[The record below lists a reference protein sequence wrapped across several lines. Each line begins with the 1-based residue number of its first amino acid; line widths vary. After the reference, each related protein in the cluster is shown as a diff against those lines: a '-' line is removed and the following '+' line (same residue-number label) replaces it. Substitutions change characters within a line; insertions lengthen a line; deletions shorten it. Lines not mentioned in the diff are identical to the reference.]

1 MKKQSFLAF
10 LAVYWV
16 FASLAT
22 FTPLFS
28 TPTFAQLE
36 EVIVTARRREESL
49 QNTPISVSA
58 IGASDLRDAGITS
71 LSDLKSIVPNLQVA
85 PTATKSQAIFIRGI
99 GQRAS
104 TPELDPG
111 VGQYL
116 NGIFIARQDSQL
128 LDAVDVQS
136 IQVLRGPQGTLFGKN
151 NTGGAMLVTTVKPSF
166 DSWTANST
174 VTVGSHG
181 RQDIK
186 ASVNIPVLENRMGI
200 RLSATVR
207 RLEGY
212 FKNIVDG
219 SRFADE
225 DRQAI
230 AARFLWD
237 INDDLQLDTFSFWSM
252 QDEKGQANNCQVIN
266 AEAAAATFFVPGQ
279 PDNYAQRCKQQENLA
294 ENREVA
300 INTDASFYRQQS
312 QLHGVKLIWELGPLD
327 LESITAYSRQYDL
340 GKQEDVDGSDFSLV
354 PNGER
359 LALRALDAAGI
370 DHDQEERYQI
380 SQELKFNGRFLDD
393 KLDLTFGAFY
403 SAERIDGFAYPQ
415 IIGANGVLGI
425 PPSFL
430 LASTAGISLPSVDL
444 LAAATNTLVL
454 PLLSASV
461 NLSFI
466 ENDTRAVFI
475 QGSYDLSRDLQL
487 TLGIRYTEDDK
498 QREVVLYNA
507 DFDAFGQREG
517 LIHAQGGI
525 YNPVPRPVFDNIN
538 FALPIPFLAP
548 VSTEA
553 ERSFDQLSPA
563 FTLSYDWGGD
573 GIDSVSVDSL
583 MTYLTISEGYKS
595 GGLGLRGRRLNEF
608 EPEVVE
614 NSEIGFK
621 LEALSSRLR
630 LNGAIYR
637 MDYDQIQVQQAE
649 TGPNGPT
656 DVILFLDNAGSAV
669 VQGAE
674 LEATLLLNAVQINA
688 NLGYTDAYY
697 RDYTVFLADGSSYD
711 RSAEPFAV
719 VPENTRSLAIQ
730 YRWETPLGMVIPRL
744 HYSYRSEI
752 FVGLDAKANLYQGA
766 TLGAQEL
773 YNARLTWLPDD
784 RLRVALYVNNLKDS
798 LFFGGG
804 VALGD
809 NLGTTTK
816 AQVPPRHYGLEVSYS
831 WD

>member
-1 MKKQSFLAF
+1 LNKLHFLPAPCC
-10 LAVYWV
+10 LA
-16 FASLAT
+16 ASLVT
-22 FTPLFS
+22 FVPAFS
-28 TPTFAQLE
+28 TPTLAQLE
-36 EVIVTARRREESL
+36 EVIVTARRRSESL
-49 QNTPISVSA
+49 QDTPISVSA
-58 IGASDLRDAGITS
+58 IGASALREAGITS

-85 PTATKSQAIFIRGI
+85 PTGTKSQAIFVRGI

-151 NTGGAMLVTTVKPSF
+151 NTGGAMLVTTVKPNF
-166 DSWTANST
+166 DSLAGSST

-186 ASVNIPVLENRMGI
+186 ASANIPLVENQMGV
-200 RLSATVR
+200 RLSASVR
-207 RLEGY
+207 RLDGY

-219 SRFADE
+219 SRFGDE

-237 INDDLQLDTFSFWSM
+237 VNDKIQLDTFSFWSS
-252 QDEKGQANNCQVIN
+252 QDEKGQANNCEVIN

-279 PDNYAQRCKQQENLA
+279 PDNYAQRCKQQENLP

-312 QLHGVKLIWELGPLD
+312 QLHGVKLFWGLGELD
-327 LESITAYSRQYDL
+327 LESITAYSSQYDL
-340 GKQEDVDGSDFSLV
+340 GKQEDIDASDFSLV
-354 PNGER
+354 PNGEQH
-359 LALRALDAAGI
+359 ALRALKASGI
-370 DHDQEERYQI
+370 DFDQEARYQI

-393 KLDLTFGAFY
+393 SLDLTFGAFY
-403 SAERIDGFAYPQ
+403 SAERIDDFAYPQ

-425 PPSFL
+425 PAGFL
-430 LASTAGISLPSVDL
+430 LGSTSGINLPNVDL
-444 LAAATNTLVL
+444 VTAANNASVL
-454 PLLSASV
+454 PLLSALV
-461 NLSFI
+461 NLSYI

-475 QGSYDLSRDLQL
+475 QGSYDLSQNLQL
-487 TLGIRYTEDDK
+487 TLGLRYTEDDK
-498 QREVVLYNA
+498 KREIVLYNA
-507 DFDAFGQREG
+507 DFEEFGQREG
-517 LIHAQGGI
+517 LVHAQGGI
-525 YNPVPRPVFDNIN
+525 YNPVPRQVFDNIN

-553 ERSFDQLSPA
+553 ERSFDQFSPA
-563 FTLSYDWGGD
+563 FTLSYDWSDYGLEGF
-573 GIDSVSVDSL
+573 SLDSL
-583 MTYLTISEGYKS
+583 MTYLTLSEGYKS

-614 NSEIGFK
+614 NTEIGFK
-621 LEALSSRLR
+621 LDALSSRLR
-630 LNGAIYR
+630 LNGALYR

-649 TGPNGPT
+649 TGPAGPT

-674 LEATLLLNAVQINA
+674 LEATLVLDAMQINA

-697 RDYTVFLADGSSYD
+697 RDYTVFLADGSTYD
-711 RSAEPFAV
+711 RSKEPFAV

-730 YRWETPLGMVIPRL
+730 YRWETPIGIVTPRL

-752 FVGLDAKANLYQGA
+752 FVGLDAKANLYEDA
-766 TLGAQEL
+766 MLGAQEL

-784 RLRVALYVNNLKDS
+784 KLRIALYVNNLKDS

-809 NLGTTTK
+809 NLGTTSK
-816 AQVPPRHYGLEVSYS
+816 AQVPPRHYGVEVSYS